1 MTNTKKQQTRET
13 ILSSAWQLFH
23 QQSYAET
30 TTRQIATAAGVA
42 TGTVFSHFPAKIDLL
57 KAGVEKQINTVIR
70 EAETSDT
77 ARLPGERL
85 LHYARYLFAYYIEH
99 REFSMEL
106 LKELIWQQD
115 QINAQV
121 VDFQKRLFADMNIY
135 DPITAR
141 VMMELYF
148 MTLIT
153 GLQDPDVT
161 ADTLLESLR
170 QRLACLNL
178 PQGNNPAVI

>member
-1 MTNTKKQQTRET
+1 MTRSKRQQTRDT

-42 TGTVFSHFPAKIDLL
+42 TGTVFSHFPSKIDLL
-57 KAGVEKQINTVIR
+57 KAGVEQQVER
-70 EAETSDT
+70 VLHEAEASDT
-77 ARLPGERL
+77 AHSPAERL
-85 LHYARYLFAYYIEH
+85 LHYARYLFAYYLEQ

-106 LKELIWQQD
+106 FKELLWQQPQLKP
-115 QINAQV
+115 QIIA
-121 VDFQKRLFADMNIY
+121 FQQRLFSHQSAY
-135 DPITAR
+135 DPILPQ

-153 GLQDPDVT
+153 GLQTPEAT

-170 QRLACLNL
+170 QRLACLQR
-178 PQGNNPAVI
+178 PQDSQVSLS

>member
-1 MTNTKKQQTRET
+1 MTSTKKQQTRET
-13 ILSSAWQLFH
+13 ILSSAWHLFH

-57 KAGVEKQINTVIR
+57 KAGVEQQVERVLQAAAAN
-70 EAETSDT
+70 DT
-77 ARLPGERL
+77 AYTPAERL
-85 LHYARYLFAYYIEH
+85 LHYARYLFDYYLQQ

-106 LKELIWQQD
+106 FKELIWQQPQLNP
-115 QINAQV
+115 QIIA
-121 VDFQKRLFADMNIY
+121 FQQRLFSHQSTY
-135 DPITAR
+135 DPMMAQ

-153 GLQDPDVT
+153 GLQTPDAT
-161 ADTLLESLR
+161 TETLLENLR
-170 QRLACLNL
+170 ARLACLQL
-178 PQGNNPAVI
+178 PQNMV